1 MSLEGLPRFIVYFL
15 LFSFS
20 SNPAVET
27 RSLQTNKKEPSS
39 LPRPQSDLNDWKEK
53 SAVIIYHLPGLL
65 TKNVGGTFT
74 VKLSKPTESKTM
86 RDEYGMNRTTEV
98 KTMKNEKKYG
108 THRTREGMTIKH
120 MEKKNMYE
128 SNRSREGKTTRDKRK
143 KTKYGLGRTAEAKI
157 MKNMKNMK
165 EHRYGTRIIK
175 LKAN

>member
-1 MSLEGLPRFIVYFL
+1 MSLVGLPRFIVHFL

-20 SNPAVET
+20 SNPGVET
-27 RSLQTNKKEPSS
+27 KSFQTNKKEPSS

-98 KTMKNEKKYG
+98 KTMKNEEKWG
-108 THRTREGMTIKH
+108 THRTREGKAIRH
-120 MEKKNMYE
+120 MKKRKVYE
-128 SNRSREGKTTRDKRK
+128 SNRSRGGKSTRDKRK
-143 KTKYGLGRTAEAKI
+143 KTKYGMIRTAEAKI
-157 MKNMKNMK
+157 MKNMKTSQ
-165 EHRYGTRIIK
+165 ECETALTSQYQT
-175 LKAN
+175 L